1 MISQNTGR
9 TLYPLQLRRIH
20 GERGHILKLSINS
33 NIDPQNKRS
42 GETGGQGTLLSTIF
56 QALSPSL
63 KFRQHSLSGRSN
75 SVFYEISLRRRKK
88 PFLGIPIYLTFNS
101 ITCSS
106 KGFAEFLTSQPSQFT
121 LNSLTLVWTHG
132 NKTKQNKQPNKKLE
146 NKTKQNKTKKQT
158 TTEKPKKN
166 TPHTTLWWFGKTFPK
181 NTIIPF
187 QIEGWGAVSCKPDS
201 YLFVPITE
209 ELNTSSLKTNPEPC
223 LSIKTVPSRPYFGIK
238 TWRAFFRTNNT
249 NASSSCMALFWKN
262 SCEEYKSRIGRLD
275 KSCSEKTH

>member
-132 NKTKQNKQPNKKLE
+132 NKTKQNKTKQ
-146 NKTKQNKTKKQT
+146 NKTKQNKQTNKKLKNKTKQ
-158 TTEKPKKN
+158 KN
-166 TPHTTLWWFGKTFPK
+166 R
-181 NTIIPF
+181 
-187 QIEGWGAVSCKPDS
+187 Q
-201 YLFVPITE
+201 
-209 ELNTSSLKTNPEPC
+209 
-223 LSIKTVPSRPYFGIK
+223 
-238 TWRAFFRTNNT
+238 
-249 NASSSCMALFWKN
+249 
-262 SCEEYKSRIGRLD
+262 
-275 KSCSEKTH
+275 

>member
-1 MISQNTGR
+1 MWKWINQHVTGVGQKKSESPTGFEPMISQNTGR

-75 SVFYEISLRRRKK
+75 SVFYEVSLRRRKK

-132 NKTKQNKQPNKKLE
+132 NKTKQNKQPNKKLD

-158 TTEKPKKN
+158 TTEKPKKKKYP
-166 TPHTTLWWFGKTFPK
+166 THH
-181 NTIIPF
+181 
-187 QIEGWGAVSCKPDS
+187 
-201 YLFVPITE
+201 FV
-209 ELNTSSLKTNPEPC
+209 
-223 LSIKTVPSRPYFGIK
+223 VV
-238 TWRAFFRTNNT
+238 
-249 NASSSCMALFWKN
+249 WKD
-262 SCEEYKSRIGRLD
+262 L
-275 KSCSEKTH
+275 SEKYHNSFSNRRLGYCIM